1 MDSFSFNKYASLLN
15 FCLFDCSWF
24 WHQKR
29 EAPLLIALSADDC
42 VWFIWP
48 NEAMGQHKTCSG
60 EEEISYFVSIDW
72 VECTFNTD
80 LFLYGE
86 LLMVHVV
93 KNVPLSVTGADLQ
106 GVLLT
111 GWHGEVA
118 GTKASRDDG
127 PGAGQNSG
135 PSDWIPG
142 PHRSPSLQVSQS
154 QNVNVLNFKLVG
166 KGLGCKAM
174 NSVNLFCI

>member
-1 MDSFSFNKYASLLN
+1 MDSFSFNKYASYCIFVYLIAVGFDTKNERHHSLLL
-15 FCLFDCSWF
+15 CLLMTASDLSDQTKPWDNTKHVAVRRKSLILF
-24 WHQKR
+24 
-29 EAPLLIALSADDC
+29 LLI
-42 VWFIWP
+42 
-48 NEAMGQHKTCSG
+48 
-60 EEEISYFVSIDW
+60 
-72 VECTFNTD
+72 NTD
-80 LFLYGE
+80 LFLFGE

-106 GVLLT
+106 GVLLA

-118 GTKASRDDG
+118 GTEAGGDDG
-127 PGAGQNSG
+127 PGAGQNPG

-154 QNVNVLNFKLVG
+154 LNVNVLNFKLLG

>member
-80 LFLYGE
+80 LFLFGE

-111 GWHGEVA
+111 GWHGEVSGTEA
-118 GTKASRDDG
+118 GRDDG

-135 PSDWIPG
+135 PSDWILG
-142 PHRSPSLQVSQS
+142 PYRSPSLQVSQS